1 MGLIWGLHPK
11 HINLLYCPKILTEM
25 KLIILFVSITTVIAF
40 PSGSILENLR
50 LRTAED
56 CQAYLK
62 PGVKLEELD
71 EELNRGCGCNPG
83 PPVKCTGMD
92 IKKVD
97 GTLSCQASED
107 CQNAIQKMD
116 DIWKEYIFNPIC
128 LLTREVYKLM
138 NDICIH

>member
-1 MGLIWGLHPK
+1 MGTLIWGVHPK
-11 HINLLYCPKILTEM
+11 QQPAVLSETYKILTEM

-97 GTLSCQASED
+97 GTLS
-107 CQNAIQKMD
+107 
-116 DIWKEYIFNPIC
+116 
-128 LLTREVYKLM
+128 
-138 NDICIH
+138 